1 MRGKMM
7 IYSDC
12 LKPDFKKALEKAND
26 VLVSSIVIETFP
38 FSIKKVIKEKTN
50 ISCRSYLKAGMY
62 GIDIKMFGSQDA
74 IYQDL
79 EGKGIIFYNEE
90 ISSKERQRFSL
101 NHEFG
106 HIQLNHDLD
115 NKNMYGIYEVETNF
129 FAAQMLMPE
138 QIINELI
145 NRGKQITVENLM
157 SWFKVSKMAAQ
168 KRLDTLRKID
178 FSHRSYDER
187 IIDES
192 LVLKYQTFIDSIAP
206 KRVDYYDPYM
216 EEELQRER
224 DSWY

>member
-1 MRGKMM
+1 
-7 IYSDC
+7 
-12 LKPDFKKALEKAND
+12 
-26 VLVSSIVIETFP
+26 
-38 FSIKKVIKEKTN
+38 
-50 ISCRSYLKAGMY
+50 MY
-62 GIDIKMFGSQDA
+62 GIDIKTFGSQDA
-74 IYQDL
+74 IYQNL
-79 EGKGIIFYNEE
+79 EEKGIIFYNEE

-157 SWFKVSKMAAQ
+157 SWFKVSKTAAR

-187 IIDES
+187 VIDES
-192 LVLKYQTFIDSIAP
+192 IVLKYQTFIDSIAP

-216 EEELQRER
+216 EEELQHER

>member
-1 MRGKMM
+1 M

-12 LKPDFKKALEKAND
+12 LKTDFKKVLEKAND

-50 ISCRSYLKAGMY
+50 IACRSYLKAGMY
-62 GIDIKMFGSQDA
+62 GIDIKTFGSQDA
-74 IYQDL
+74 IYQNL
-79 EGKGIIFYNEE
+79 EEKGIIFYNEE

-157 SWFKVSKMAAQ
+157 SWFKVSKTAAR

-187 IIDES
+187 VIDES
-192 LVLKYQTFIDSIAP
+192 IVLKYQTFIDSIAP

-216 EEELQRER
+216 EEELQHER

>member
-1 MRGKMM
+1 M
-7 IYSDC
+7 IYNDC
-12 LKPDFKKALEKAND
+12 LKPNFKRAMEKAND
-26 VLVSSIVIETFP
+26 ILVSSNTISSFP
-38 FSIKKVIKEKTN
+38 FSIKKVIKEKTDVV
-50 ISCRSYLKAGMY
+50 CRSYLKAGMY
-62 GIDIKMFGSQDA
+62 GVNIENFGSSDA
-74 IYQDL
+74 IYQNL

-90 ISSKERQRFSL
+90 IYSKERQRFSL

-115 NKNMYGIYEVETNF
+115 NKKMYEIYEVETNF

-157 SWFKVSKMAAQ
+157 LWFQVSKMAAQ

-178 FSHRSYDER
+178 FSRRSYSER
-187 IIDES
+187 ITDES
-192 LVLKYQTFIDSIAP
+192 IVLKYQTFIDSIAP
-206 KRVDYYDPYM
+206 KKVDYYDPYM
-216 EEELQRER
+216 EEELQHER

>member
-1 MRGKMM
+1 M
-7 IYSDC
+7 IYNDC
-12 LKPDFKKALEKAND
+12 LKPNFKRAMEKAND
-26 VLVSSIVIETFP
+26 ILVSSNTISSFP
-38 FSIKKVIKEKTN
+38 FSIKKVIKEKTDVV
-50 ISCRSYLKAGMY
+50 CRSYLKAGMY
-62 GIDIKMFGSQDA
+62 GVNIENFGSSDA
-74 IYQDL
+74 IYQNL

-115 NKNMYGIYEVETNF
+115 NKKMYEIYEVETNF

-157 SWFKVSKMAAQ
+157 LWFQVSKMAAQ

-178 FSHRSYDER
+178 FSRRSYSER
-187 IIDES
+187 ITDES
-192 LVLKYQTFIDSIAP
+192 IVLKYQTFIDSIAP
-206 KRVDYYDPYM
+206 KKVDYYDPYM
-216 EEELQRER
+216 EEELQHER

>member
-1 MRGKMM
+1 MM

-12 LKPDFKKALEKAND
+12 LKPDFKKVLEKAND

-50 ISCRSYLKAGMY
+50 IACRSYLKAGMY
-62 GIDIKMFGSQDA
+62 GIDIKTFGSQDA
-74 IYQDL
+74 IYQNL
-79 EGKGIIFYNEE
+79 EEKGIIFYNEE

-157 SWFKVSKMAAQ
+157 SWFKVSKTAAR

-187 IIDES
+187 VIDES
-192 LVLKYQTFIDSIAP
+192 IVLKYQTFIDSIAP

-216 EEELQRER
+216 EEELQHER

>member
-1 MRGKMM
+1 M
-7 IYSDC
+7 IYNDC
-12 LKPDFKKALEKAND
+12 LKPNFKRAMEKAND
-26 VLVSSIVIETFP
+26 ILVSSNTISSFP
-38 FSIKKVIKEKTN
+38 FSIKKVIKEKTDVV
-50 ISCRSYLKAGMY
+50 CRSYLKAGMY
-62 GIDIKMFGSQDA
+62 GVNIENFGSPDA
-74 IYQDL
+74 IYQNL

-115 NKNMYGIYEVETNF
+115 NKKMYEIYEVETNF

-157 SWFKVSKMAAQ
+157 LWFQVSKMAAQ

-178 FSHRSYDER
+178 FSRRSYSER
-187 IIDES
+187 ITDES
-192 LVLKYQTFIDSIAP
+192 IVLKYQTFIDSIAP
-206 KRVDYYDPYM
+206 KKVDYYDPYM
-216 EEELQRER
+216 EEELQHER

>member
-1 MRGKMM
+1 M

-12 LKPDFKKALEKAND
+12 LKPDFKKVLEKAND

-50 ISCRSYLKAGMY
+50 IACRSYLKAGMY
-62 GIDIKMFGSQDA
+62 GIDIKTFGSQDA
-74 IYQDL
+74 IYQNL
-79 EGKGIIFYNEE
+79 EEKGIIFYNEE

-157 SWFKVSKMAAQ
+157 SWFKVSKTAAR

-187 IIDES
+187 VIDES
-192 LVLKYQTFIDSIAP
+192 IVLKYQTFIDSIAP

-216 EEELQRER
+216 EEELQHER

>member
-1 MRGKMM
+1 M
-7 IYSDC
+7 IYNDC
-12 LKPDFKKALEKAND
+12 LKPNFKRAMEKAND
-26 VLVSSIVIETFP
+26 ILVSSNTISSFP
-38 FSIKKVIKEKTN
+38 FSIKKVIKEKTDVV
-50 ISCRSYLKAGMY
+50 CRSYLKAGMY
-62 GIDIKMFGSQDA
+62 GVNIENFGSSDA
-74 IYQDL
+74 IYQNL

-115 NKNMYGIYEVETNF
+115 NKKMYEIYEVETNF

-157 SWFKVSKMAAQ
+157 LWFQVSKMAAQ

-178 FSHRSYDER
+178 FSRQSYSER
-187 IIDES
+187 ITDES
-192 LVLKYQTFIDSIAP
+192 IVLKYQTFIDSIAP
-206 KRVDYYDPYM
+206 KKVDYYDPYM
-216 EEELQRER
+216 EEELQHER

>member
-1 MRGKMM
+1 MM
-7 IYSDC
+7 ICSDS
-12 LKPDFKKALEKAND
+12 LKPNFKRVMEKAND
-26 VLVSSIVIETFP
+26 ILVSSIVIDTFP
-38 FSIKKVIKEKTN
+38 FSIEKVIKEKTN
-50 ISCRSYLKAGMY
+50 IACRSYLKAGMY
-62 GIDIKMFGSQDA
+62 GIDITAFGSQDA

-79 EGKGIIFYNEE
+79 EGKGVIFYNEE

-106 HIQLNHDLD
+106 HIQLKHDLD
-115 NKNMYGIYEVETNF
+115 DKNNYAIYEIEANF

-145 NRGKQITVENLM
+145 KRGKDITVENLM

-178 FSHRSYDER
+178 FSHRSYNER

-192 LVLKYQTFIDSIAP
+192 IVLKYQTFIDSIAP
-206 KRVDYYDPYM
+206 KKVDYYDPYL
-216 EEELQRER
+216 EEELQHER
-224 DSWY
+224 DLWY

>member
-1 MRGKMM
+1 MM

-50 ISCRSYLKAGMY
+50 IACRSYLKAGMY
-62 GIDIKMFGSQDA
+62 GIDIKTFGSQDA
-74 IYQDL
+74 IYQNL
-79 EGKGIIFYNEE
+79 EEKGIIFYNEE

-157 SWFKVSKMAAQ
+157 SWFKVSKTAAR

-187 IIDES
+187 VIDES
-192 LVLKYQTFIDSIAP
+192 IVLKYQTFIDSIAP

-216 EEELQRER
+216 EEELQHER